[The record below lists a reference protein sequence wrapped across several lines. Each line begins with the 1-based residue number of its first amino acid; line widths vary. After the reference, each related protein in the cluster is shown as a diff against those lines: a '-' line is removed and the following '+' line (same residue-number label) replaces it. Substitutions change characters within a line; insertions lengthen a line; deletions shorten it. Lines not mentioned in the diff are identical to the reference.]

1 MVLPAYNEEAALGP
15 VLDRLFD
22 ALPQILAE
30 GSLDRLEVLVVD
42 DGSTDRTAEVAA
54 RYAGR
59 IVLCRHPHNRGYG
72 AALKTGFEAATG
84 DLLAFYDAD
93 GTCPPAALGEM
104 AQRLQAV
111 APRTKGE
118 KGQPERP
125 TDVVVAVRLHRGR
138 TEMPLFR
145 WLANK
150 GFALL
155 LRALSGE
162 PVTDTASGMRMFR
175 KADLGLLYPLPDGM
189 HLTPAMSAKCLVEGL
204 SVAEVPID
212 YDERIGESKLAPFS
226 DGLRFVGIMLDTI
239 LVYNPLRVFWSIG
252 FLCFFVALLLMIQ
265 PTIDWATKAKL
276 PDGGYYVYRSIS
288 ALTLVGA
295 GVNVLTLGLLASL
308 VVTRLF
314 PERPRR
320 STWESVMLRLRLHGA
335 LGWSGLGMLA
345 ISGGIAGTLAWEQF
359 FGAGIRAHWSVL
371 VAAAS
376 VGLVGVQ
383 LTVASLLVRLINSV
397 HRVRRVAMPAAADR
411 WPGEA
416 RPPERRPT
424 A

>member
-15 VLDRLFD
+15 VLDRLFA
-22 ALPQILAE
+22 ALPQILTD
-30 GSLDRLEVLVVD
+30 GRLDRLEVVVVD

-54 RYAGR
+54 RYQGK
-59 IVLCRHPHNRGYG
+59 IVLCQHPKNRGYG

-104 AQRLQAV
+104 SQRLQGDA
-111 APRTKGE
+111 AAAS
-118 KGQPERP
+118 
-125 TDVVVAVRLHRGR
+125 DVVVAVRLHRGR

-150 GFALL
+150 AFALL

-175 KADLGLLYPLPDGM
+175 KADLERLYPLPDGM
-189 HLTPAMSAKCLVEGL
+189 HLTPAMSAKCIVEGL

-239 LVYNPLRVFWSIG
+239 LVYNPLRVFWSLG

-265 PTIDWATKAKL
+265 PTIDWVTKAVL

-295 GVNVLTLGLLASL
+295 GVNILTLGLLASL

-320 STWESVMLRLRLHGA
+320 SRWERVILKLRLHGA
-335 LGWSGLGMLA
+335 LGWSGLAMLA
-345 ISGGIAGTLAWEQF
+345 VSGGIAGTLAWEQF

-376 VGLVGVQ
+376 VGLIGVQ
-383 LTVASLLVRLINSV
+383 LTVASLLVRLVNSV
-397 HRVRRVAMPAAADR
+397 HRVRRVAVPVAKDLR
-411 WPGEA
+411 SPEA
-416 RPPERRPT
+416 RPAEQRPSAT